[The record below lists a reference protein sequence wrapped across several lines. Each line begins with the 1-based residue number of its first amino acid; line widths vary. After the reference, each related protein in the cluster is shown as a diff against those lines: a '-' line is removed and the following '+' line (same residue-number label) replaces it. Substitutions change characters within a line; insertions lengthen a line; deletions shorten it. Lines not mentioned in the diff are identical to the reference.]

1 MLFWFFVLSPE
12 INLISKETR
21 NTKEAKNIIV
31 DKMAKKKKAKDKKQ
45 ETGNKKQALI
55 SVFLL

>member
-1 MLFWFFVLSPE
+1 L
-12 INLISKETR
+12 KETR

-45 ETGNKKQALI
+45 ETGNKKIEDAL
-55 SVFLL
+55 